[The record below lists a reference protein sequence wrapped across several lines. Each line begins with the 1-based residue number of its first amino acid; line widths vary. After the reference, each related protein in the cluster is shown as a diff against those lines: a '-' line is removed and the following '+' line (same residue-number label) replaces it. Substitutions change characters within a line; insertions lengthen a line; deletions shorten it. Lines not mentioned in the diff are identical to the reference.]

1 MWKVISHLALYSF
14 VSSRPEG
21 TMKDEGFM
29 KLYERLKNRSFVYHG
44 SPLNNR
50 LPPLI
55 SLN

>member
-50 LPPLI
+50 LPPRI
-55 SLN
+55 PDT